1 MSNGYFQ
8 FKQFR
13 IAQDRCAMKVG
24 TDGVLLGAWASIGAA
39 APPPLAAD
47 AALRQPSD
55 AAVQAL
61 PPLYIL
67 DIGTGTGLVALMLA
81 QRAASREWGS
91 RAFSVTAVER
101 EAAAAS
107 QARENAAASPWAA
120 MVTVVTADA
129 RHWQPAVAPAE
140 PTAVALAS
148 TAAPLVSAA
157 AATGQPLSASEPPVA
172 PRFDLIVCNPPFYA
186 NYLKSPDAARNAARH
201 DDGLTLDDLCRMA
214 SAWLKPA
221 PASLSLILP
230 AGREPDALEAAAR
243 HGLCPVRRCHVFTS
257 PSATT
262 PSRVLLSLGRLPA
275 ASTAAQS
282 AGMDAQPAVAPAEPA
297 SAASAPPVAP
307 LAEKLLLYS
316 PGSPARYSPE
326 YRALVHPFYLNL

>member
-24 TDGVLLGAWASIGAA
+24 TDGVLLGAWASLGAA
-39 APPPLAAD
+39 APSPSATD
-47 AALRQPSD
+47 AALRQPPD
-55 AAVQAL
+55 AAAQAL

-81 QRAASREWGS
+81 QRAASRVWGS

-107 QARENAAASPWAA
+107 QARENAAASPWAT
-120 MVTVVTADA
+120 MVTVVEADA
-129 RHWQPAVAPAE
+129 RHWQP
-140 PTAVALAS
+140 
-148 TAAPLVSAA
+148 
-157 AATGQPLSASEPPVA
+157 LSASERSVV

-186 NYLKSPDAARNAARH
+186 NYLKSPDDARNAARH
-201 DDGLTLDDLCRMA
+201 DDGLTLNDLCRMA

-221 PASLSLILP
+221 PAALSLILP
-230 AGREPDALEAAAR
+230 AAREADALAAAAR
-243 HGLCPVRRCHVFTS
+243 HGLCPARRCHVFTS
-257 PSATT
+257 PAATN
-262 PSRVLLSLGRLPA
+262 PSRVLLSLVRPPA
-275 ASTAAQS
+275 ASTAVQS
-282 AGMDAQPAVAPAEPA
+282 AGTDTQPAVVPAEPA
-297 SAASAPPVAP
+297 SAASAPPAAP
-307 LAEKLLLYS
+307 LAETLRLYS
-316 PGSPARYSPE
+316 PGQPARYSPE

>member
-24 TDGVLLGAWASIGAA
+24 TDGVLLGAWASLGAA
-39 APPPLAAD
+39 APSPSATD
-47 AALRQPSD
+47 AALRQPPD
-55 AAVQAL
+55 ASAQTL

-81 QRAASREWGS
+81 QRAASRVWGS

-107 QARENAAASPWAA
+107 QARENAAASPWAT
-120 MVTVVTADA
+120 MVTVVEADA
-129 RHWQPAVAPAE
+129 RHWQP
-140 PTAVALAS
+140 
-148 TAAPLVSAA
+148 
-157 AATGQPLSASEPPVA
+157 LSASERSVV

-186 NYLKSPDAARNAARH
+186 NYLKSPDDARNAARH
-201 DDGLTLDDLCRMA
+201 DDGLTLNDLCRMA

-221 PASLSLILP
+221 PAALSLILP
-230 AGREPDALEAAAR
+230 AAREADALAAAAR
-243 HGLCPVRRCHVFTS
+243 HGLCPARRCHVFTS
-257 PSATT
+257 PAATN
-262 PSRVLLSLGRLPA
+262 PSRVLLSLVRPPA
-275 ASTAAQS
+275 ASTAVQS
-282 AGMDAQPAVAPAEPA
+282 AGTDTQPAVVPAEPA
-297 SAASAPPVAP
+297 SAASALPAAP
-307 LAEKLLLYS
+307 LAETLRLYS
-316 PGSPARYSPE
+316 PGQPARYSPE

>member
-24 TDGVLLGAWASIGAA
+24 TDGVLLGAWASLGAA
-39 APPPLAAD
+39 APSPSATD
-47 AALRQPSD
+47 AALRQPPD
-55 AAVQAL
+55 ASAQAL

-81 QRAASREWGS
+81 QRAASRVWGS

-107 QARENAAASPWAA
+107 QARENAAASPWAT
-120 MVTVVTADA
+120 MVTVVEADA
-129 RHWQPAVAPAE
+129 RHWQP
-140 PTAVALAS
+140 
-148 TAAPLVSAA
+148 
-157 AATGQPLSASEPPVA
+157 LSASERSVV

-186 NYLKSPDAARNAARH
+186 NYLKSPDDARNAARH
-201 DDGLTLDDLCRMA
+201 DDGLTLNDLCRMA

-221 PASLSLILP
+221 PAALSLILP
-230 AGREPDALEAAAR
+230 AAREADALAAAAR
-243 HGLCPVRRCHVFTS
+243 HGLCPARRCHVFTS
-257 PSATT
+257 PAATN
-262 PSRVLLSLGRLPA
+262 PSRVLLSLVRPPA
-275 ASTAAQS
+275 ASTAVQS
-282 AGMDAQPAVAPAEPA
+282 AGTDTQPAVVPAEPA
-297 SAASAPPVAP
+297 SAASAPPAAP
-307 LAEKLLLYS
+307 LAETLRLYS
-316 PGSPARYSPE
+316 PGQPARYSPE

>member
-1 MSNGYFQ
+1 
-8 FKQFR
+8 
-13 IAQDRCAMKVG
+13 MKVG

-39 APPPLAAD
+39 APPLEAAD

-55 AAVQAL
+55 TAVQTL

-129 RHWQPAVAPAE
+129 RHWQPSDPASATRDTPPAVAPAE
-140 PTAVALAS
+140 PAAMAS
-148 TAAPLVSAA
+148 APPAAPLVSAA
-157 AATGQPLSASEPPVA
+157 AATGQPLSASVPPVA
-172 PRFDLIVCNPPFYA
+172 PRVDLLVCNPPFYA

-230 AGREPDALEAAAR
+230 ADREPDALEAAAR

-275 ASTAAQS
+275 DLS
-282 AGMDAQPAVAPAEPA
+282 PA
-297 SAASAPPVAP
+297 AP
-307 LAEKLLLYS
+307 LAETLRLYS

>member
-24 TDGVLLGAWASIGAA
+24 TDGVLLGAWASLGAA
-39 APPPLAAD
+39 APSPKATD
-47 AALRQPSD
+47 AALRHPSD
-55 AAVQAL
+55 ASAQAL

-81 QRAASREWGS
+81 QRAASRVWGS

-107 QARENAAASPWAA
+107 QARENAAASPWAT
-120 MVTVVTADA
+120 MVTVVEADA
-129 RHWQPAVAPAE
+129 RHWQP
-140 PTAVALAS
+140 
-148 TAAPLVSAA
+148 
-157 AATGQPLSASEPPVA
+157 LSASERSVV

-186 NYLKSPDAARNAARH
+186 NYLKSPDDARNAARH
-201 DDGLTLDDLCRMA
+201 DDGLTLNDLCRMA

-221 PASLSLILP
+221 PAALSLILP
-230 AGREPDALEAAAR
+230 AAREADALAAAAR
-243 HGLCPVRRCHVFTS
+243 HGLCPARRCHVFTS
-257 PSATT
+257 PAATN
-262 PSRVLLSLGRLPA
+262 PSRVLLSLVRPPA
-275 ASTAAQS
+275 ASTAVQS
-282 AGMDAQPAVAPAEPA
+282 AGTDTQPAVVPAEPA
-297 SAASAPPVAP
+297 SAASAPPAAP
-307 LAEKLLLYS
+307 LAETLRLYS
-316 PGSPARYSPE
+316 PGQPARYSPE